1 MKNSGK
7 LTHNRSQ
14 VRLHITILFLN
25 TILNPLFVTSERK
38 NFILSL
44 ILILS
49 LVGFNDASTL

>member
-25 TILNPLFVTSERK
+25 TILNPLFVTSERN
-38 NFILSL
+38 NFILS
-44 ILILS
+44 LILS